1 MMLVYCGLLER
12 SVSRHV
18 ILTVGVPVRGKSS
31 GKIVSYIFIHRF
43 MKYGAFVPDISMIII
58 KSLISHSKGRTV
70 EVLEQNTEK

>member
-1 MMLVYCGLLER
+1 
-12 SVSRHV
+12 
-18 ILTVGVPVRGKSS
+18 
-31 GKIVSYIFIHRF
+31 